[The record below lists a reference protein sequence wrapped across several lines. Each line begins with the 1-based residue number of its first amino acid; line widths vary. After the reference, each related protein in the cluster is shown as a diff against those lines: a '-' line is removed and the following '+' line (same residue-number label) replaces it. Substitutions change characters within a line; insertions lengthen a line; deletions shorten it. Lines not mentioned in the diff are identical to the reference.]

1 MAYKVLLVNPSYQ
14 SRISA
19 IAQISVGPPLGLA
32 YMAAMLKGLKGV
44 QIRIIDANALAIPD
58 DELCSKILDISPDI
72 VGFTATTPTIDQ
84 VGRIISRI
92 KASNSKIL
100 TLIGGIH
107 ATLMPYQTLKKY
119 KSIDF
124 LISGE
129 GEYTFLELI
138 KALKDNK
145 DIGGISGL
153 FYRDN
158 GKILRNSSRPF
169 IKNLDE
175 LPFPARDLLPNHLY
189 RSPDSKNFSCII
201 AMRGCPARCIY
212 CAVRKIAG
220 SKLRKR
226 SPKNVVDEIEECY
239 KKYNANFFSFLD
251 DTFTYDNGW
260 VKNLCDEIKNRGL
273 HNKIKWICLTR
284 VDCIDEELVRRMK
297 EAGCYKIEFG
307 IESGAPEILAYI
319 KKGIRLEQV
328 KKAFKI
334 AKKLRIKTMAF
345 VMLNAPIE
353 TLDTIEKTR
362 KLIFELEPDFLQI
375 AYMTPYPCTELSDE
389 CNRKGLVKT
398 RDWSKYIF
406 LNNIII
412 KNRNIPEEELR
423 RAKRE
428 LERSFYLRPKYLMNR
443 IISILRGE
451 EKTGPFVWAS
461 LSSLRNLMSG
471 KK

>member
-1 MAYKVLLVNPSYQ
+1 MAYKVLLVNPCYQ
-14 SRISA
+14 SRISS

-32 YMAAMLKGLKGV
+32 YMAAMLNRLKGV
-44 QIRIIDANALAIPD
+44 DIRIIDANALAIPD
-58 DELCSKILDISPDI
+58 DELCRSILDISPDI

-84 VGRIISRI
+84 VGRILNSI
-92 KASNSKIL
+92 KASNRKIL

-107 ATLMPYQTLKKY
+107 ATLMPYETLKKY
-119 KSIDF
+119 ESIDF
-124 LISGE
+124 LIYGE

-145 DIGGISGL
+145 DVNGIKGL

-158 GKILRNSSRPF
+158 GKLIRNSPRSF

-189 RSPDSKNFSCII
+189 KSPDSKNFTCII
-201 AMRGCPARCIY
+201 AIRGCPARCIY

-239 KKYNANFFSFLD
+239 RNYNTNFFSFLD
-251 DTFTYDNGW
+251 DTFTYDNEW
-260 VKNLCDEIKNRGL
+260 VMKLCNEIRNRGL
-273 HNKIKWICLTR
+273 NNKIKWICLTR
-284 VDCIDEELVRRMK
+284 VDCINEGLVRAMK
-297 EAGCYKIEFG
+297 EAGCYKIELG
-307 IESGAPEILAYI
+307 VESGAPEILEYI
-319 KKGIRLEQV
+319 KKGIKLEQV
-328 KKAFKI
+328 KKAFQI

-353 TLDTIEKTR
+353 TSATIEKTR

-375 AYMTPYPCTELSDE
+375 AYMTPYPCTELYEE
-389 CNRKGLVKT
+389 CKSKGLVKT
-398 RDWSKYIF
+398 SDWEKYIF

-412 KNRNIPEEELR
+412 KNKNLSELELR
-423 RAKRE
+423 RAKMD
-428 LERSFYLRPKYLMNR
+428 LERSFYLRPNYLIKR
-443 IISILRGE
+443 VISILRGE
-451 EKTGPFVWAS
+451 EKIMPFVWAS
-461 LSSLRNLMSG
+461 FNSLHNFFN

>member
-1 MAYKVLLVNPSYQ
+1 MAYKVLLVNPCYQ

-44 QIRIIDANALAIPD
+44 EIRIIDANALAIPD
-58 DELCSKILDISPDI
+58 DELCSRILDISPDI

-84 VGRIISRI
+84 VSRIISRI
-92 KASNSKIL
+92 KTSNPKIL

-119 KSIDF
+119 ESIDF
-124 LISGE
+124 LIYGE
-129 GEYTFLELI
+129 GEYTFFELI

-145 DIGGISGL
+145 GVNGIKGL

-158 GKILRNSSRPF
+158 GKLIRNSPRSF
-169 IKNLDE
+169 IENLDE

-239 KKYNANFFSFLD
+239 RKYNANFFSFLD
-251 DTFTYDNGW
+251 DTFTYDKEW

-284 VDCIDEELVRRMK
+284 VDCISEELVRKMK

-307 IESGAPEILAYI
+307 VESGAPEILAYI
-319 KKGIRLEQV
+319 KKGIKLEQV
-328 KKAFKI
+328 KKAFQI

-353 TLDTIEKTR
+353 TLDTIEKTKR
-362 KLIFELEPDFLQI
+362 LIFELEPDFLQI

-398 RDWSKYIF
+398 RDWEKYIF
-406 LNNIII
+406 LNNVII
-412 KNRNIPEEELR
+412 KNKNLSEEELR
-423 RAKRE
+423 RAKRD
-428 LERSFYLRPKYLMNR
+428 LERSFYLRPKYLIR
-443 IISILRGE
+443 RAVSIIRKE
-451 EKTGPFVWAS
+451 EDIKSFIWAS
-461 LSSLRNLMSG
+461 LNALYSLISR
-471 KK
+471 

>member
-1 MAYKVLLVNPSYQ
+1 MAYKVLLVNPCYK
-14 SRISA
+14 SRISS

-32 YMAAMLKGLKGV
+32 YMAAMLNRLKGV
-44 QIRIIDANALAIPD
+44 DIRIIDANALAIPD
-58 DELCSKILDISPDI
+58 DELCRSILDISPDI

-84 VGRIISRI
+84 VGRILNSI
-92 KASNSKIL
+92 KASNRKIL

-107 ATLMPYQTLKKY
+107 ATLMPYETLKKY
-119 KSIDF
+119 ESIDF
-124 LISGE
+124 LIYGE

-145 DIGGISGL
+145 DVNGIKGL

-158 GKILRNSSRPF
+158 GKLIRNSPRSF

-189 RSPDSKNFSCII
+189 KSPDSKNFTCII
-201 AMRGCPARCIY
+201 AIRGCPARCIY

-239 KKYNANFFSFLD
+239 RNYNTNFFSFLD
-251 DTFTYDNGW
+251 DTFTYDNEW
-260 VKNLCDEIKNRGL
+260 VMKLCNEIRNRGL
-273 HNKIKWICLTR
+273 NNKIKWICLTR
-284 VDCIDEELVRRMK
+284 VDCINEGLVRAMK
-297 EAGCYKIEFG
+297 EAGCYKIELG
-307 IESGAPEILAYI
+307 VESGAPEILEYI
-319 KKGIRLEQV
+319 KKGIKLEQV
-328 KKAFKI
+328 KKAFQI

-353 TLDTIEKTR
+353 TSATIEKTR

-375 AYMTPYPCTELSDE
+375 AYMTPYPCTELYEE
-389 CNRKGLVKT
+389 CKSKGLVKT
-398 RDWSKYIF
+398 SDWEKYIF

-412 KNRNIPEEELR
+412 KNKNLSELELR
-423 RAKRE
+423 RAKMD
-428 LERSFYLRPKYLMNR
+428 LERSFYLRPNYLIKR
-443 IISILRGE
+443 VISILRGE
-451 EKTGPFVWAS
+451 EKIMPFVWAS
-461 LSSLRNLMSG
+461 FNSLHNFFN

>member
-1 MAYKVLLVNPSYQ
+1 LAYKVLLVNPCYQ
-14 SRISA
+14 SRISS

-32 YMAAMLKGLKGV
+32 YMAAMLNRLKGV
-44 QIRIIDANALAIPD
+44 DIRIIDANALAIPD
-58 DELCSKILDISPDI
+58 DELCRSILDISPDI

-84 VGRIISRI
+84 VGRILNSI
-92 KASNSKIL
+92 KASNRKIL

-107 ATLMPYQTLKKY
+107 ATLMPYETLKKY
-119 KSIDF
+119 ESIDF
-124 LISGE
+124 LIYGE

-145 DIGGISGL
+145 DVNGIKGL

-158 GKILRNSSRPF
+158 GKLIRNSPRSF

-189 RSPDSKNFSCII
+189 KSPDSKNFTCII
-201 AMRGCPARCIY
+201 AIRGCPARCIY

-239 KKYNANFFSFLD
+239 RNYNTNFFSFLD
-251 DTFTYDNGW
+251 DTFTYDNEW
-260 VKNLCDEIKNRGL
+260 VMKLCNEIRNRGL
-273 HNKIKWICLTR
+273 NNKIKWICLTR
-284 VDCIDEELVRRMK
+284 VDCINEGLVRAMK
-297 EAGCYKIEFG
+297 EAGCYKIELG
-307 IESGAPEILAYI
+307 VESGAPEILEYI
-319 KKGIRLEQV
+319 KKGIKLEQV
-328 KKAFKI
+328 KKAFQI

-353 TLDTIEKTR
+353 TSATIEKTR

-375 AYMTPYPCTELSDE
+375 AYMTPYPCTELYEE
-389 CNRKGLVKT
+389 CKSKGLVKT
-398 RDWSKYIF
+398 SDWEKYIF

-412 KNRNIPEEELR
+412 KNKNLSELELR
-423 RAKRE
+423 RAKMD
-428 LERSFYLRPKYLMNR
+428 LERSFYLRPNYLIKR
-443 IISILRGE
+443 VISILRGE
-451 EKTGPFVWAS
+451 EKIMPFVWAS
-461 LSSLRNLMSG
+461 FNSLHNFFN